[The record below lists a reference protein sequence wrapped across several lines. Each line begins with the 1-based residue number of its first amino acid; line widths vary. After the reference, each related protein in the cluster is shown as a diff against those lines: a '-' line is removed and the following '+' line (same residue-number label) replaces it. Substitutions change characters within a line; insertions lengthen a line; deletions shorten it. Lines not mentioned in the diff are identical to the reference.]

1 MNPTAPLSLTDRFV
15 LPLQGLYAAVAARFQ
30 SAGWTIPLIWA
41 VCNRIQRAE
50 RRVAKLLALFLAG
63 ALPPETA
70 AVPRRRKTEVREA
83 QERVPA
89 NPGVGVK
96 IPRGYGWLIR
106 MVPYVAAGY
115 AGQLR
120 LALADPE
127 MMALL
132 AASPKARRALA
143 PVCRMLM
150 IEPEVLA
157 PNMAVEPAPEGAVQD
172 DMTDAGRSVAEA
184 AGMAPAGVGCQS
196 GSPPARDGLQGQGP
210 PLIDTG

>member
-1 MNPTAPLSLTDRFV
+1 
-15 LPLQGLYAAVAARFQ
+15 LYAAVAARFR

-41 VCNRIQRAE
+41 VCNRIRRVE

-63 ALPPETA
+63 ALPPETVA
-70 AVPRRRKTEVREA
+70 APRTRRKADRDAGAGVEKA
-83 QERVPA
+83 H
-89 NPGVGVK
+89 GVGVK

-120 LALADPE
+120 LALTDPE

-132 AASPKARRALA
+132 AASAKARRALA

-157 PNMAVEPAPEGAVQD
+157 PKARVEEIPAPDETGADEAARV
-172 DMTDAGRSVAEA
+172 RVAEGFGPA
-184 AGMAPAGVGCQS
+184 PAVACDGGFLPSTMAP
-196 GSPPARDGLQGQGP
+196 PFT
-210 PLIDTG
+210 DTT

>member
-1 MNPTAPLSLTDRFV
+1 MNPTAPLSLIDRFA
-15 LPLQGLYAAVAARFQ
+15 LPLQGLYAAVAARYR
-30 SAGWTIPLIWA
+30 SVGWTIPMVVL
-41 VCNRIQRAE
+41 VCNRIRRVE
-50 RRVAKLLALFLAG
+50 RRVLKLLALFLAG
-63 ALPPETA
+63 TLPAETA
-70 AVPRRRKTEVREA
+70 PRPRTRKQAAREPG
-83 QERVPA
+83 PA
-89 NPGVGVK
+89 TDR

-106 MVPYVAAGY
+106 MVPYIAAGY

-120 LALADPE
+120 LALADPQ